1 MRSPHRMTDRTTP
14 DHPSEPAHEP
24 PTPDTRRLETVPG
37 PYEHQAAPA
46 PYGHQAAPG
55 PYERQ
60 AAPAPYERQAAPGPY
75 ESRTAP
81 APCERPAAPNPYGGR
96 AAPNPY
102 EELGELAGPLDD
114 FLRPEEPP
122 FAGADDE
129 GTPWSA
135 PDHRRRPRLFFRFA
149 GIPFALKAVIA
160 LVTLLA
166 FLALGDRWAVLYA
179 EHTAAEKLKDAMH
192 LEATPE
198 VSIGGFP
205 FVTQVLGK
213 HLGSVTVTVPDVAAD
228 RVSLA
233 KVSAT
238 ADDIRLSGDLP
249 TSLKGAFAGKV
260 RGEVLLSFDDL
271 NRELG
276 ASQVTFSGTGRD
288 RVLARGTLPVAG
300 HDVRVRADARI
311 TRDGTRGIRT
321 EIGGIRLSLGDL
333 ATFRPGT
340 GPADGLHLTEK
351 SAKALREQ
359 TAKVK
364 ALFGVREITRRL
376 GVPPSAVG
384 AALRSDERLH
394 EVTGTP
400 RFVHDLMRIN
410 LVDAALDHP
419 ELLRRLGLDPGLL
432 TSLSTLTRPQ
442 LADRLTLGFH
452 LPELPTQ
459 TGDVNLSDV
468 RVTKE
473 GIHVRL
479 EGDGVGVST
488 K

>member
-1 MRSPHRMTDRTTP
+1 MRSPHRMTDRTTGHP
-14 DHPSEPAHEP
+14 DGPVPETPA
-24 PTPDTRRLETVPG
+24 PDTRQPNTVPG
-37 PYEHQAAPA
+37 PYAPPPAPA
-46 PYGHQAAPG
+46 TP
-55 PYERQ
+55 E
-60 AAPAPYERQAAPGPY
+60 
-75 ESRTAP
+75 TAP
-81 APCERPAAPNPYGGR
+81 PAAPYAAPRPYD
-96 AAPNPY
+96 AATPPNPY
-102 EELGELAGPLDD
+102 EELGELAGPLDG

-122 FAGADDE
+122 LADASDEDDDGA
-129 GTPWSA
+129 PWSA
-135 PDHRRRPRLFFRFA
+135 PDHRRRPRLFFRLA
-149 GIPFALKAVIA
+149 GVPFALKAA
-160 LVTLLA
+160 LTLVTLLA

-249 TSLKGAFAGKV
+249 TKLKGAHAGRV
-260 RGEVLLSFDDL
+260 HGEVLLSFDDL

-276 ASQVTFSGTGRD
+276 ASQVTFTGTGRD
-288 RVLARGTLPVAG
+288 RVLARGTLPVG
-300 HDVRVRADARI
+300 DHDVRVRADARL
-311 TRDGTRGIRT
+311 TREGARGIRT
-321 EIGGIRLSLGDL
+321 EIGGIRLSLGEL

-340 GPADGLHLTEK
+340 GPADGLHLTEHG
-351 SAKALREQ
+351 AKALREQ

-376 GVPPSAVG
+376 GVPRAAVRT
-384 AALRSDERLH
+384 ALSSDAKLH
-394 EVTGTP
+394 ELTGTP
-400 RFVHDLMRIN
+400 RFVHDLMGIN
-410 LVDAALDHP
+410 LIDAALDHP
-419 ELLRRLGLDPGLL
+419 ELPRRLGFDPGLL

-442 LADRLTLGFH
+442 LADRLTLGFQ
-452 LPELPTQ
+452 LPRLPTQ
-459 TGDVNLSDV
+459 TGDVSLSDV

-479 EGDGVGVST
+479 AGNGVGVNMR
-488 K
+488 

>member
-1 MRSPHRMTDRTTP
+1 MRSPHRMTDRTTADQP
-14 DHPSEPAHEP
+14 GEPVPVPAQE
-24 PTPDTRRLETVPG
+24 TAAAPDTRRLETVRG
-37 PYEHQAAPA
+37 PYAPE
-46 PYGHQAAPG
+46 AAPG
-55 PYERQ
+55 PY
-60 AAPAPYERQAAPGPY
+60 AHGAVPGPY
-75 ESRTAP
+75 ER
-81 APCERPAAPNPYGGR
+81 EAAPSPYGDR
-96 AAPNPY
+96 AAPYPYGPGTAPNPY
-102 EELGELAGPLDD
+102 EELGELAGPLDG

-122 FAGADDE
+122 FADAYDDE
-129 GTPWSA
+129 QAPWSA

-149 GIPFALKAVIA
+149 GIPFALKAVIT

-179 EHTAAEKLKDAMH
+179 EHTAAEKLKDTMH

-249 TSLKGAFAGKV
+249 TKLKGAYAGRV

-276 ASQVTFSGTGRD
+276 ASQVTFTGTGRD
-288 RVLARGTLPVAG
+288 QVLARGTLPVAG

-311 TRDGTRGIRT
+311 TRDGARGIRT
-321 EIGGIRLSLGDL
+321 EIGGIRLSVGDL
-333 ATFRPGT
+333 ATFQPGT

-376 GVPPSAVG
+376 GVPQQAVD
-384 AALRSDERLH
+384 AALRSDDKLH

-410 LVDAALDHP
+410 LIDAALDHP
-419 ELLRRLGLDPGLL
+419 ELLRRLGFDPGLL

-442 LADRLTLGFH
+442 LADQLTLGFH

-459 TGDVNLSDV
+459 TGTVGLSDV

-479 EGDGVGVST
+479 KGDGVGVST